1 MPIPASAISKGL
13 DDPSSMK
20 TRVPSSLPHFVAWI
34 TSCSSPNL
42 MWKPCWKNCARMST
56 PKALTT
62 LRTPCR
68 SAPSPRDL
76 ASAWPSWVTPRITPR
91 GRCSSPF
98 ARRRMSDQR
107 FLVVRLGSLGDI
119 VHTFPAVAAL
129 RESFPEAEIVWLTH
143 PRWKA
148 LVESSELATD
158 IWETETRSYHSL
170 REIIGRIRKER
181 FTTAIDYQ
189 GLWKSA
195 ELPFIGGVS
204 RRIGFSSQT
213 IREFGV
219 PLLYTDRVR
228 CARTHIA
235 DQNGEL
241 SQCAGASNGVG
252 PVALSVPSIQEVFVL
267 RLLQGFAVERYI
279 VLSPA
284 GGWRSKC
291 WPPERYGALCQKI
304 RCELGLRCVVNYGPG
319 EDDVISAVK
328 AASGEAD
335 PIAYNS
341 ALDQLMA
348 LLKNAVC
355 IVGGDTGPLH
365 LAVALGT
372 PAIAIFGP
380 TDPARNGPYRMGDRS
395 GNASPI
401 DIVLRSP
408 HAVTTYKRRGQA
420 APSILEIDVDTVF
433 DAVRRQV
440 EVRP

>member
-1 MPIPASAISKGL
+1 MP
-13 DDPSSMK
+13 
-20 TRVPSSLPHFVAWI
+20 
-34 TSCSSPNL
+34 
-42 MWKPCWKNCARMST
+42 
-56 PKALTT
+56 
-62 LRTPCR
+62 
-68 SAPSPRDL
+68 
-76 ASAWPSWVTPRITPR
+76 
-91 GRCSSPF
+91 
-98 ARRRMSDQR
+98 DQR

-129 RESFPEAEIVWLTH
+129 RQSFPEAEIVWLTQ

-195 ELPFIGGVS
+195 ALPFIGGVS
-204 RRIGFSSQT
+204 HRIGFSSQT

-228 CARTHIA
+228 CTQTHIA

-241 SQCAGASNGVG
+241 SVRAGARNGVA
-252 PVALSVPSIQEVFVL
+252 PVTLSVPSIQEVFVL
-267 RLLQGFAVERYI
+267 QLLRGLAIERYI

-291 WPPERYGALCQKI
+291 WPPSRYGALCQKI
-304 RCELGLRCVVNYGPG
+304 RGAFGLRCVLNYGPG
-319 EDDVISAVK
+319 EDDLISAVK

-335 PIAYNS
+335 PIAYNGS
-341 ALDQLMA
+341 LGQLMA
-348 LLKNAVC
+348 LLRNAVC

-365 LAVALGT
+365 LAVTLGT
-372 PAIAIFGP
+372 PAVAIFGP

-395 GNASPI
+395 TNVSRI
-401 DIVLRSP
+401 DSVLRSP
-408 HAVTTYKRRGQA
+408 HAVTTYKRGGQA

-440 EVRP
+440 EVRQ